1 VELSVEKDRWV
12 TVHYRLFD
20 SQGEAVEDGERE
32 ITYLH
37 GGYGELFEPIEQAL
51 EGQAPGFETSL
62 YLEPEETF
70 GDYDAELVRL
80 APRAQFPAELEEGM
94 SFDGLPGEERDGRI
108 WMVTDISDEAV
119 VLDGNHP
126 LAGMALRF
134 ELKVIE
140 VREAEDDEIEAEQVR
155 QSGGPG

>member
-1 VELSVEKDRWV
+1 MDLAVGKDCWV

-51 EGQAPGFETSL
+51 EGQSAGFETSL
-62 YLEPEETF
+62 YLEPEDTF
-70 GDYDAELVRL
+70 GDYDADLIRL
-80 APRAQFPAELEEGM
+80 APRARFPDELEEGM
-94 SFDGLPGEERDGRI
+94 SFDGVPGEPADGRI

-119 VLDGNHP
+119 VLDANHP

-140 VREAEDDEIEAEQVR
+140 IREADEEEIAAEQAR
-155 QSGGPG
+155 REGED